1 MKEEKA
7 WAVLGIEPTD
17 DADLIRDAY
26 RSKLV
31 DTNPEDDPEG
41 FMELKEAYD
50 TAIGALEKSDDE
62 AEERPYADVIA
73 QIDELYKDIN
83 KRMDPKQWKPVLS
96 QPVFASLDDQDA
108 LRNEFLRYTMSHYK
122 YPGEVLKLL
131 DNVFT
136 FTQDEAALIEVFPQ
150 DFITFFTDNIINDGD
165 YVLSEAPVIGRANG
179 VKEVNDVA
187 VEYHGEPSEKAEF
200 EYAIDEY
207 ISTLNQVVTSYRRI
221 GNPETPDEVRANEIE
236 SLAETILQLREYD
249 YYHPYEEIAVIRYL
263 YYTERYDECFKLAES
278 RIKTTVMTGE
288 KHSDF
293 YYSHLVFMYLR
304 FFVQDV
310 HKDMGL
316 TIDPDVLEKCAAV
329 VPKTMNEVYVN
340 ETHPAMSLITY
351 LKGEKRRAAEYMS
364 YAIEQVNDRAY
375 EAVTDQIDKERL
387 EELPGMIEAEPDN
400 LSYKISYAW
409 ILSRNE
415 QLEEALKVLES
426 VSDEDKEDMEY
437 NNIMGRLLINQN
449 KYDESIPYLTK
460 WNELL
465 TASFGY
471 DKELDKNALPI
482 EDVRQ
487 ITRVPY
493 SYYLISAAQLNTGDL
508 ENAKKNV
515 LLSLQGAGMRDYYS
529 FADLY
534 NFILYSQKAYDE
546 GLDFWTKEVEKDNN
560 YRLICR
566 GNRQYMAHM
575 AGDARSVI
583 EDYFVLRN
591 DDPMYVDSYVF
602 AEDVYVDY
610 NDAEG
615 FDICLKYIERADVH
629 DVRLDY
635 NLGRYYRTQHNPKEA
650 IEVFKGVEAAI
661 NEGYEGI
668 ENQYRF
674 YVSYGYALMD
684 FDKTEEAEGR
694 HDEIRAKIKELV
706 DKGLELY
713 PDSIN
718 IYWLNT
724 DYCERYT
731 DEADSVYKIML
742 EKFPDDPDVNYE
754 YGRYLYNQDRNEE
767 AGRQFETG
775 HAKNPDHVGLCYEL
789 SDYYN
794 EYMYKEKEL
803 SEYNQKAIEL
813 TSRILDLKYDSRA
826 AVHYALNL
834 IDAMKYEEALEFC
847 EKAVQDFPDAAFV
860 HNAQGL
866 CYMYLDRFEESE
878 ACFKKAIEVYQGTG
892 RFVSYTNLV
901 KLYQRF
907 CKFDKA
913 LEIYK
918 EYTDRFSIDDI
929 PSNEK
934 YGELYEDLDL
944 WDDALNARMRA
955 YRKKLVKITGNEE
968 EMDADIKIL
977 NTLKK
982 YPDMPIHK
990 FGGIIYYLRRIS
1002 EVYAYMGD
1010 TARIEEIADDIRKYM
1025 DFAEVPDEE
1034 MTDEY
1039 RDTMHYDYWAA
1050 GNHFVYT
1057 LRSPEDA
1064 IKYFRKYIKVLK
1076 KNEDD
1081 LKTYYEDIASSYDL
1095 MSRSY
1100 CFLGDTENAA
1110 LCANKAL
1117 EYIELGFGS
1126 VEQYLGFKRSTPLR
1140 ACRISGLYYW
1150 KGNREEAMKLL
1161 DMTDKCLKC
1170 THCVHT
1176 SCADK
1181 IDRLALIAEIEG
1193 DYEKA
1198 IEYYKLGQK
1207 IGGTDIE
1214 RTPGI
1219 RECLNKLGK

>member
-7 WAVLGIEPTD
+7 WAILGIEPTD
-17 DADLIRDAY
+17 DADIIRDAY

-50 TAIGALEKSDDE
+50 TAIDALNKSDE
-62 AEERPYADVIA
+62 EEERPYADVIA

-83 KRMDPKQWKPVLS
+83 KRMDPEQWKPVLS
-96 QPVFASLDDQDA
+96 QPVFTNLDDQDL

-122 YPGEVLKLL
+122 YSGEVLSLL
-131 DNVFT
+131 DSVFT
-136 FTQDEAALIEVFPQ
+136 FTQDEAALSEVFPP
-150 DFITFFTDNIINDGD
+150 DFISFFINNIENDGD
-165 YVLSEAPVIGRANG
+165 YVLSESPIIGRDNG
-179 VKEVNDVA
+179 VKEINDV
-187 VEYHGEPSEKAEF
+187 VIEYHGEPSEKAEF
-200 EYAIDEY
+200 DYDIDEY

-221 GNPETPDEVRANEIE
+221 GNPETPDEARANEIE
-236 SLAETILQLREYD
+236 SLAETILQARKYD

-278 RIKTTVMTGE
+278 RIKATVMADE

-351 LKGEKRRAAEYMS
+351 LKGEKKRAAEYMS
-364 YAIEQVNDRAY
+364 YAMEAVNDRAY
-375 EAVTDQIDKERL
+375 DAVTDQIDKERL

-409 ILSRNE
+409 ILSRSE
-415 QLEEALKVLES
+415 QLEEALNVLDS
-426 VSDEDKEDMEY
+426 VSDKDKEDMEY

-449 KYDESIPYLTK
+449 KYEESIPYLNK

-465 TASFGY
+465 VASYGY
-471 DKELDKNALPI
+471 DKNLDKNELPI

-493 SYYLISAAQLNTGDL
+493 SYYLLSAAQLNIGDID
-508 ENAKKNV
+508 NAKKNV
-515 LLSLQGAGMRDYYS
+515 LLSLQGANTRDYYS

-534 NFILYSQKAYDE
+534 NYILYSKKEYDE
-546 GLDFWTKEVEKDNN
+546 GLDFWTKEVEKGNN
-560 YRLICR
+560 YHLIAR

-583 EDYFVLRN
+583 DDYFVLRN
-591 DDPMYVDSYVF
+591 DDPMYTDSYVF
-602 AEDVYVDY
+602 AEDVYIDY
-610 NDAEG
+610 NDSEG
-615 FDICLKYIERADVH
+615 FEICLKYIERADVH

-635 NLGRYYRTQHNPKEA
+635 NLGRYYRTQQKPKEA
-650 IEVFKGVEAAI
+650 IEIFKGVEAAI

-684 FDKTEEAEGR
+684 YDRTEEAEGQ

-731 DEADSVYKIML
+731 DEAESVYKKML
-742 EKFPDDPDVNYE
+742 EVFPDDADVNYE
-754 YGRYLYNQDRNEE
+754 YGRYLYNQDRDEE
-767 AGRQFETG
+767 AGRQFEIG
-775 HAKNPDHVGLCYEL
+775 HEKNPDHIGLCYEL

-794 EYMYKEKEL
+794 GYMYKEKEL
-803 SEYNQKAIEL
+803 PEYNKKAFEL
-813 TSRILDLKYDSRA
+813 ISKVLKLKYDSRA
-826 AVHYALNL
+826 AVHYALIL
-834 IDAMKYEEALEFC
+834 IDDMNYKDALEFLK
-847 EKAVQDFPDAAFV
+847 KAVEDFPDAPFV
-860 HNAQGL
+860 HNALGL
-866 CYMYLDRFEESE
+866 TYMHLDRFDESE
-878 ACFKKAIEVYQGTG
+878 ACFKKAIELYTGTG

-907 CKFDKA
+907 CKYDKA

-918 EYTDRFSIDDI
+918 AYTDRFEIDDI

-934 YGELYEDLDL
+934 YGELYEDLNLYDE
-944 WDDALNARMRA
+944 AMNARMKA
-955 YRKKLVKITGNEE
+955 YRMKLVKITGNED
-968 EMDADIKIL
+968 EMNAGVNILDII
-977 NTLKK
+977 KK

-990 FGGIIYYLRRIS
+990 FGGIIYYLRRVS
-1002 EVYAYMGD
+1002 ETYSYQENVAK
-1010 TARIEEIADDIRKYM
+1010 IEEIADYIRKYM
-1025 DFAEVPDEE
+1025 DIAEAYDDKTSDEF
-1034 MTDEY
+1034 

-1050 GNHFVYT
+1050 ANFFVYT
-1057 LRSPEDA
+1057 LRSPEDS
-1064 IKYFRKYIKVLK
+1064 IKYFRQYMQVLK
-1076 KNEDD
+1076 KDEDD
-1081 LKTYYEDIASSYDL
+1081 LKSYYEDFASSYDL

-1100 CFLGDTENAA
+1100 YFLGDMENAS
-1110 LCANKAL
+1110 LCADKSF
-1117 EYIELGFGS
+1117 EYISLAFGS
-1126 VEQYLGFKRSTPLR
+1126 VEQYLGFKRMTPLR
-1140 ACRISGLYYW
+1140 ACRISGLYYS
-1150 KGNREEAMKLL
+1150 KGNRDESLKLL

-1170 THCVHT
+1170 NHCVHT

-1181 IDRLALIAEIEG
+1181 IDRLALMAEFEG

-1198 IEYYKLGQK
+1198 IEYYQLGQK

-1214 RTPGI
+1214 RTTGI
-1219 RECLNKLGK
+1219 RECRKKLGK